1 MGQLKKGIKMYR
13 WSLLFLA
20 VIGILFLYD
29 HVIGLNALTT
39 AALNM
44 KEMLLLIP
52 PIFVIMGLLDVWIPR
67 EVLTKH
73 MGDGSGARGLLIS
86 FLLGTAAAGPLYVAF
101 PIGVLLLKKGAKLSN
116 VVFFLGVWSSTKLPV
131 LLFEIASIGLPFTA
145 IHVGVSLPL
154 YLLIAYIIEKT
165 ESKEATAALI
175 QKAETT

>member
-1 MGQLKKGIKMYR
+1 MEQLKKGIKTYR
-13 WSLLFLA
+13 WSLLLLA
-20 VIGILFLYD
+20 AIGGLFLYD
-29 HVIGLNALTT
+29 HVIGINALTT
-39 AALNM
+39 AAMNI

-67 EVLTKH
+67 EVLTRH

-86 FLLGTAAAGPLYVAF
+86 FLLGTAAGPLYVAF

-116 VVFFLGVWSSTKLPV
+116 VIFFLGVWSSTKLPV
-131 LLFEIASIGLPFTA
+131 LLFEIASIGLNFTL

-154 YLLIAYIIEKT
+154 YLLIAYLIEKT

-175 QKAETT
+175 QKAETM